1 VYFSLFGSGFA
12 GLGIPE
18 RQAEDGM
25 RIEVI
30 CTGNEVLT
38 SRGFGAFGAHWIA
51 AGSVDVTARDPGG
64 LAQGLIE
71 TVAN

>member
-1 VYFSLFGSGFA
+1 
-12 GLGIPE
+12 
-18 RQAEDGM
+18 M

-38 SRGFGAFGAHWIA
+38 SKGFGAFGAHWIA

-64 LAQGLIE
+64 LAQSLIE
-71 TVAN
+71 TVAS